1 MYILLELKLTG
12 DNFSSDINT
21 YNAEMDAKIAYYQL
35 LAQAISSEVE
45 LHTIV
50 LMTTDGIVIEKQS
63 FAHQIGE
70 PNVVEINNNT
80 VI

>member
-12 DNFSSDINT
+12 SDFSNNITT
-21 YNAEMDAKIAYYQL
+21 YGAEMEAKIAYYQL

-45 LHTIV
+45 LHTII
-50 LMTTDGIVIEKQS
+50 LMTIDGNIIEKQS